1 MKISNSKLRL
11 KEMMDVLGLKQSDI
25 VQKTGVN
32 KSSLSNYLSGRRI
45 PTQDQLSLIADP
57 YKINPAWLMGYD
69 VPMEAS
75 VMSNDGKKTKATELY
90 SLYEQA
96 SPEVQ
101 SAVELLLRS
110 AQHAPE
116 SQPKN

>member
-1 MKISNSKLRL
+1 MKISNSKQRL
-11 KEMMDVLGLKQSDI
+11 KEMMNTLGLKQTDI

-69 VPMEAS
+69 VPMESSAVIS
-75 VMSNDGKKTKATELY
+75 DKTKAAELY

-101 SAVELLLRS
+101 SAVELLLRY
-110 AQHAPE
+110 AQYAPE
-116 SQPKN
+116 SQSKN